1 MINIIIHSDS
11 EFRELFSLTVLFVA
25 ECKVV
30 DGTAH
35 YHLNQLQGSDRD
47 RDYLR
52 DPIPD
57 IRLLMTMTLFILF
70 IMHDM
75 THLSALKA

>member
-1 MINIIIHSDS
+1 MCHSLDIAFLEEINYQYIIHSKFK
-11 EFRELFSLTVLFVA
+11 EWFSLTVLFVA

-30 DGTAH
+30 DGAAH
-35 YHLNQLQGSDRD
+35 YHLDQLQGSDRD

-57 IRLLMTMTLFILF
+57 KVVSDKGTLL
-70 IMHDM
+70 
-75 THLSALKA
+75 

>member
-1 MINIIIHSDS
+1 M
-11 EFRELFSLTVLFVA
+11 FSLTVLFVA

-35 YHLNQLQGSDRD
+35 YHLDQLQGSDRD

-57 IRLLMTMTLFILF
+57 KVVIMTMRL
-70 IMHDM
+70 MHDM